1 MSEHAP
7 ELVDTVVIG
16 GGQAGLAIGAELAR
30 RGREFVILDAGDRVG
45 DAWRLRWDSLRLFTP
60 GKLNG
65 LPGMPFPGDP
75 LGFASKDEVADYLEG
90 YARALALPVRTGI
103 RVDRVWREGDRFGLS
118 AGDRV
123 EVRSRV
129 GAVTVALEV
138 TDDMG
143 LGVVSLP
150 HGWGHDRDGTRLS
163 VARQF
168 SGVSVNDVTNEFE
181 VDTLSGTAA
190 FNGLPVRVTRLGFE

>member
-30 RGREFVILDAGDRVG
+30 RGRELVILDAGDRVG

-75 LGFASKDEVADYLEG
+75 LGFASKDEV
-90 YARALALPVRTGI
+90 YARLAIRWAAKFARTRPV
-103 RVDRVWREGDRFGLS
+103 
-118 AGDRV
+118 A
-123 EVRSRV
+123 
-129 GAVTVALEV
+129 
-138 TDDMG
+138 M
-143 LGVVSLP
+143 
-150 HGWGHDRDGTRLS
+150 
-163 VARQF
+163 
-168 SGVSVNDVTNEFE
+168 
-181 VDTLSGTAA
+181 
-190 FNGLPVRVTRLGFE
+190 NG